1 MSVINQRSKCTCE
14 QLELSLSYLM
24 SRFAVNQDKQV
35 ARAVLHHL
43 KLLVDNL
50 SSDLDTDKGSRK
62 IEHYLRLYNMW
73 YVDVYGAE
81 NINTM
86 TKDAVTNEAVIKKAV
101 TKNVH

>member
-1 MSVINQRSKCTCE
+1 MSEINQRSKCTCE

-50 SSDLDTDKGSRK
+50 SSDFDTDNGCRK

-73 YVDVYGAE
+73 YMDVYGAE
-81 NINTM
+81 KINTV
-86 TKDAVTNEAVIKKAV
+86 TKDTMIKNNTV